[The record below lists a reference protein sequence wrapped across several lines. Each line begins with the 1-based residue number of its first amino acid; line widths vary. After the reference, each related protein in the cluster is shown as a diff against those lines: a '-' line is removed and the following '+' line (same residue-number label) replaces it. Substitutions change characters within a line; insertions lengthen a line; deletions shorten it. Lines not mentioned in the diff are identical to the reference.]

1 MSEED
6 LRQSLAEVVRARRA
20 ELGLSQRE
28 LSKRA
33 GVADATISKLETA
46 QLSPS
51 LDTLAKVATGL
62 AMDLAEL
69 ITTAAPPKGRMR
81 ESYSVSSGSWAAMLR
96 ELASQVVADMGGVQ
110 AAADSLGIARSTLSR
125 WLASDD

>member
-1 MSEED
+1 MTEED
-6 LRQSLAEVVRARRA
+6 LRQSLADVVRSRRA

-33 GVADATISKLETA
+33 GVADATISKLETS

-51 LDTLAKVATGL
+51 LETLAKVATGL
-62 AMDLAEL
+62 EMDLAEL
-69 ITTAAPPKGRMR
+69 IATAAPRTGRMR
-81 ESYSVSSGSWAAMLR
+81 ASYTVSSGSWASMLR
-96 ELASQVVADMGGVQ
+96 ELAQQVVADMGGVQ

-125 WLASDD
+125 WLAGED